1 MDTPD
6 NFAENAKVPLI
17 RYPRFKE
24 LHDEIRLCQRMT
36 AIAGEPQCMALE
48 GVPGAGKTTLVVDYT
63 ALFPRLETD
72 EGTTI
77 PVFYIETPS
86 PVTVKGMACHMLR
99 VLGDPA
105 ADKGTLPAMN
115 ARLIGLIKD
124 CGVKLVIL
132 DDFHH
137 LIDSETNHI
146 LSAVSDW
153 LKVLIKETK
162 APFLVVGIEGKV
174 EMILEANSQL
184 SRLFAARQTL
194 QPFTWEPLQTATI
207 EEFATFIEYVEQ
219 AKMPLAKAM
228 PRTELLY
235 RIYYVTE
242 GVAANI
248 MNLMNLS
255 AVLAEERGQGEIGP
269 DTLSLA
275 FKKRLA
281 RHIKGKVN
289 PFEVDWNVRFIPPA
303 PKPQVT
309 SKKGQGKLPS
319 ITATL
324 TTK

>member
-6 NFAENAKVPLI
+6 NFAEKAKIPLI
-17 RYPRFKE
+17 RYPRFRE

-48 GVPGAGKTTLVVDYT
+48 GVPGAGKTTLALDYT
-63 ALFPRLETD
+63 ALFPRIETD

-77 PVFYIETPS
+77 PVFYVETPS
-86 PVTVKGMACHMLR
+86 PVTVKGMACHLLR

-124 CGVKLVIL
+124 CGVQLVIL

-174 EMILEANSQL
+174 ELILEANAQL
-184 SRLFAARQTL
+184 ARLFAARQTL
-194 QPFTWEPLQTATI
+194 QPFAWEPAQTATI

-219 AKMPLAKAM
+219 AKLPLAQAM

-235 RIYYVTE
+235 RIYYATG
-242 GVAANI
+242 GVVANI
-248 MNLMNLS
+248 MNLMNLA
-255 AVLAEERGQGEIGP
+255 AVLAGERGQGEIGP
-269 DTLSLA
+269 DILSLA

-281 RHIKGKVN
+281 RPMRGKVN
-289 PFEVDWNVRFIPPA
+289 PFELDWNERFTPPA
-303 PKPQVT
+303 PKPQAGGR
-309 SKKGQGKLPS
+309 KGQERLPS
-319 ITATL
+319 ISATL

>member
-6 NFAENAKVPLI
+6 NFAEKGKIPLI
-17 RYPRFKE
+17 RYPRFRE

-48 GVPGAGKTTLVVDYT
+48 GVPGAGKTTLALDYT
-63 ALFPRLETD
+63 ALFPRVETD

-77 PVFYIETPS
+77 PVFYVETPS
-86 PVTVKGMACHMLR
+86 PVTVKGMACHLLR

-124 CGVKLVIL
+124 CGVQLVIL

-137 LIDSETNHI
+137 LIDSETNHV

-174 EMILEANSQL
+174 ELILEANAQL
-184 SRLFAARQTL
+184 ARLFAARQTL
-194 QPFTWEPLQTATI
+194 QPFTWEPAQIATI
-207 EEFATFIEYVEQ
+207 DEFARFIEYVEQ
-219 AKMPLAKAM
+219 AKLPLAQVM

-235 RIYYVTE
+235 RIYYATG
-242 GVAANI
+242 GVVAHI
-248 MNLMNLS
+248 MNLMNLA
-255 AVLAEERGQGEIGP
+255 AVLAGERGQGEIGP
-269 DTLSLA
+269 DILSLA

-281 RHIKGKVN
+281 RPTKGKVN
-289 PFEVDWNVRFIPPA
+289 PFEVDGDGRFTPPA
-303 PKPQVT
+303 PKPQAGGR
-309 SKKGQGKLPS
+309 KGQERLPS
-319 ITATL
+319 ISATL